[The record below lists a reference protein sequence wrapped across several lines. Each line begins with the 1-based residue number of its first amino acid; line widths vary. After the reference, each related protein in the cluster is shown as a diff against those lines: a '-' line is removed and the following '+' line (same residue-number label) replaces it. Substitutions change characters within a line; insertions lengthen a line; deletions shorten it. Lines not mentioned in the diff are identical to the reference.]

1 MKAAKLALQETFDQ
15 REPVMIRC
23 GASVPITELIQRYLG
38 IDAVLLGFGL
48 PEDRLHSPNERF
60 KLDQLYRAAAA
71 CAAFYQNLAEL
82 S

>member
-1 MKAAKLALQETFDQ
+1 
-15 REPVMIRC
+15 
-23 GASVPITELIQRYLG
+23 
-38 IDAVLLGFGL
+38 LLGFGL